1 VSTYEQDLREALLS
15 AYDFGSEYP
24 HPMLITRI
32 YAELDRPVAQRPPRA
47 WVAGTA
53 AAALAVI
60 LVVSL
65 LWFSLQPHLSTPT
78 PSGPL
83 TSGPEAGTAA
93 ILANNHLVY
102 LTPGDTTP
110 YWDIAIASPPD
121 LSVSHGYAG
130 LGHRLAATA
139 DGALIYALPA
149 RDMYGGDRLAFVA
162 TQSTALFRQVQLPNP
177 DGSARYGAVTVGPS
191 GDAWVVGSVD
201 KHIEIVRVHRQDGTI
216 SSWAGRDMSHWVPQG
231 PVSGG
236 YEIYEVQVTAD
247 EQRVYYSYTGGLL
260 SFAGMDWVDISGQ
273 RATTCTPPA
282 SDQAC
287 VPGLAG
293 FLVRGT
299 DVFITTANDQPSGAI
314 DHYGL
319 DGTFQDHI
327 ALGLLPGFLEDF
339 AVGSDGSHVYLFGS
353 CGYSGGMAVLDLAT
367 LKTTVI
373 VQAQP
378 AFVFL
383 TKGPCGQSSAFV
395 SSTLIALGHVSA
407 LLPNDVGGQILFVDS
422 STGRVVRSVPVP
434 SEPIAVVAVH

>member
-1 VSTYEQDLREALLS
+1 LNTYEQDLREALLS

-24 HPMLITRI
+24 HPLLITRI
-32 YAELDRPVAQRPPRA
+32 YGELDRPVAQRHRPA
-47 WVAGTA
+47 WVAGSA

-60 LVVSL
+60 VVVSL
-65 LWFSLQPHLSTPT
+65 LWFSFQPHLSTLSS
-78 PSGPL
+78 SGPRA
-83 TSGPEAGTAA
+83 SGPEAGTAA
-93 ILANNHLVY
+93 ILADNHLVY

-149 RDMYGGDRLAFVA
+149 RDIYGGDRLAFVA
-162 TQSTALFRQVQLPNP
+162 TQSSALFRQVQLPNP

-247 EQRVYYSYTGGLL
+247 EQRIYYSYTGGLL
-260 SFAGMDWVDISGQ
+260 SFAGLDWVDISGQ
-273 RATTCTPPA
+273 GATTCTPPA

-287 VPGLAG
+287 VQGLAG
-293 FLVRGT
+293 FLVRGN

-319 DGTFQDHI
+319 DGTFKDHI
-327 ALGLLPGFLEDF
+327 ELGLLSGFLEDF
-339 AVGSDGSHVYLFGS
+339 TVGPDGSHLYLFGS

-367 LKTTVI
+367 LKATVI
-373 VQAQP
+373 VQAEP
-378 AFVFL
+378 AHAPP
-383 TKGPCGQSSAFV
+383 TKLPCGQSSAFV
-395 SSTLIALGHVSA
+395 SGTLIALGHVGA
-407 LLPNDVGGQILFVDS
+407 LLPSPAAGEILFVDS
-422 STGRVVRSVPVP
+422 STGRVERSVHVP
-434 SEPIAVVAVH
+434 SEPIAVVAVP